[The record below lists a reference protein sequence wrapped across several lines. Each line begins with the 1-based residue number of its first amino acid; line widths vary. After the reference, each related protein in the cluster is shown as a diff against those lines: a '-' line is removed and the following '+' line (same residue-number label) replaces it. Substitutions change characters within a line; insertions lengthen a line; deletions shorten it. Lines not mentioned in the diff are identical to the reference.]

1 MLRRLFGVC
10 CLLLSVAATAGD
22 LSSAEATSELRTRL
36 SNLDTFTARFEQRVT
51 DANGRIVD
59 EGSGEFWL
67 ARPGRF
73 RWQYETPWRRLL
85 LADGE
90 ALWLFDEELEQVT
103 VRDAGVLLDDTPAA
117 LLAGRL
123 ELLDRYRISGA
134 RDGSALQV
142 RLVTTNAAAAFR
154 EVVMRFA
161 DNDLVEL
168 ELQDQ
173 FGQVTRIGFAEA
185 RANPQIAMALFS
197 FEVPEGADVIDE
209 RGG

>member
-1 MLRRLFGVC
+1 M
-10 CLLLSVAATAGD
+10 
-22 LSSAEATSELRTRL
+22 
-36 SNLDTFTARFEQRVT
+36 
-51 DANGRIVD
+51 
-59 EGSGEFWL
+59 
-67 ARPGRF
+67 
-73 RWQYETPWRRLL
+73 
-85 LADGE
+85 
-90 ALWLFDEELEQVT
+90 
-103 VRDAGVLLDDTPAA
+103 RDAGVLLDDTPAA